1 MSEAALIMKDKTPRV
16 VWGPLECGGKRS
28 ATPLCMSQLS
38 SSLAKRCRRDALLAH
53 SKGLPSSY
61 VSRVPL
67 LADFRP
73 SRPRLAVSL
82 PSPSTV
88 E

>member
-16 VWGPLECGGKRS
+16 VSGDLLECGGKRS

-53 SKGLPSSY
+53 SKKLTQ
-61 VSRVPL
+61 L
-67 LADFRP
+67 L
-73 SRPRLAVSL
+73 RLAG
-82 PSPSTV
+82 STTG
-88 E
+88 

>member
-16 VWGPLECGGKRS
+16 VLGDLLECGGKRS

-53 SKGLPSSY
+53 SKKLTQ
-61 VSRVPL
+61 L
-67 LADFRP
+67 
-73 SRPRLAVSL
+73 
-82 PSPSTV
+82 
-88 E
+88 